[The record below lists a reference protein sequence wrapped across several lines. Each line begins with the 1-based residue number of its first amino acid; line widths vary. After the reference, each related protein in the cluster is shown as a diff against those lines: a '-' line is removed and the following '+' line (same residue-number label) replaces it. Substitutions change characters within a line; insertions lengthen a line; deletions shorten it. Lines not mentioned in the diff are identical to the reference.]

1 MTAISTASRGS
12 RATPRSDCIGV
23 PAALLLSRIAA
34 ARCPGMCVLLGRLRV
49 FADDDLVF
57 AAALLLERGRND
69 AVNAVRFRHE
79 PDTRVQVLARRVDV
93 VVLGE
98 HLAFGVYQPQVRVEL
113 LTVH

>member
-34 ARCPGMCVLLGRLRV
+34 TRCPGMCVLLGSLRV
-49 FADDDLVF
+49 FADDDLVL
-57 AAALLLERGRND
+57 AAALLLERGRD
-69 AVNAVRFRHE
+69 NAIHAIRFRHE
-79 PDTRVQVLARRVDV
+79 PDARVQILARRVDV

-98 HLAFGVYQPQVRVEL
+98 RLAFGVLQP
-113 LTVH
+113 